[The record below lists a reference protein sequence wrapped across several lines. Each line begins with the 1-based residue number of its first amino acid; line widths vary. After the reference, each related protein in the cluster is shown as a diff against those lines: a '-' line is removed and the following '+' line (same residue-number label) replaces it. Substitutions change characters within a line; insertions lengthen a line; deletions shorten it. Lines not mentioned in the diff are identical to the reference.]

1 MYVNILKCYIHDFS
15 IWLIIWQNFKQKSS
29 SFRIS
34 NAVFHYL
41 WALCC
46 YWEIWGASD
55 SWYFVTFSLEA
66 HRICI
71 LPFWKL
77 LSFILGVDDF
87 FTSGLLF
94 QYSFFFF
101 FWRIFLYFLR
111 HSDFFLISVIF
122 LISTNSIPMPLKKK
136 KIASCCSFH
145 LLLPFWGYYWEV
157 SFFFLVSSGQ
167 CLFPPYSFFC
177 CSFYII

>member
-34 NAVFHYL
+34 NAVFHCL

-71 LPFWKL
+71 LPFWKP

-101 FWRIFLYFLR
+101 FWRVFLYFAQTFWFFPNFC
-111 HSDFFLISVIF
+111 DFS
-122 LISTNSIPMPLKKK
+122 N
-136 KIASCCSFH
+136 FH
-145 LLLPFWGYYWEV
+145 EL
-157 SFFFLVSSGQ
+157 
-167 CLFPPYSFFC
+167 YSHAP
-177 CSFYII
+177 